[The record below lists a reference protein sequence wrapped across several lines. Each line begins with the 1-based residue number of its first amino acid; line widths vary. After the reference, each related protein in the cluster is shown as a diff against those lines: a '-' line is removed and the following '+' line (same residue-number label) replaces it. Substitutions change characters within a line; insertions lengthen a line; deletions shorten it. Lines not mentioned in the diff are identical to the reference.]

1 MAITK
6 NILTAGGN
14 FPPELVTEM
23 FNAVKGHSALA
34 KLSPEKAMVFGG
46 ATEFVFAMDSEVDVV
61 AENGAKSEGGGTA
74 TAVHMVPV
82 KIEYGMRASREFIT
96 GTDEY
101 RVEVTDRFMDGFAR
115 KAGRGLDIMAI
126 HGINPRS
133 GSASAV
139 IGTNNFKDAV
149 SNTVEYVANTPDANL
164 DEAIAKIGEGVNGL
178 IVSPAF
184 GTAMASLKVSGIPQ
198 YPEFRFGQSPDTFYG
213 MRTDVNSTVAF
224 DEATEALV
232 GNFDAFR
239 WGYAGNG
246 IEFEVIRYGDPDNTG
261 VDLAGHN
268 QVYLRAEAYIGWG
281 ILDPSA
287 FAIIG
292 AGDSGSGE

>member
-14 FPPELVTEM
+14 FPPELVREM
-23 FNAVKGHSALA
+23 FNAVKGHSSLA
-34 KLSPEKAMVFGG
+34 KMSPEKPMAFAG
-46 ATEFVFAMDSEVDVV
+46 ATEFVFAMDDEIDVV

-74 TAVHMVPV
+74 TAIHMVPV
-82 KIEYGMRASREFIT
+82 KSEYGMRASDEFIK

-101 RVEVTDRFMDGFAR
+101 RIEVTDRFMEGFAR

-126 HGINPRS
+126 HGINPRT
-133 GSASAV
+133 GTASAV
-139 IGTNNFKDAV
+139 IGTNNFADAV
-149 SNTVEYVANTPDANL
+149 TNTVEYTASTPDANL
-164 DEAIAKIGEGVNGL
+164 DEAISALGEGVNGL

-198 YPEFRFGQSPDTFYG
+198 YPEFRFGQSPDRFYG
-213 MRTDVNSTVAF
+213 MRTDVNSTVAY

-232 GNFDAFR
+232 GNFEAFR
-239 WGYAGNG
+239 WGYAGG
-246 IEFEVIRYGDPDNTG
+246 VDFEVIRYGDPDNTG

-292 AGDSGSGE
+292 AGGSGSGN